1 MGPADGRACS
11 LRRAAQSIPQNIAE
25 GCGRRTR
32 ADRAKYYTIARGSA
46 VKSAAH
52 LEVLRVDELLE
63 TELSA
68 RRIELLER
76 IVTILTKLID
86 P

>member
-1 MGPADGRACS
+1 M
-11 LRRAAQSIPQNIAE
+11 
-25 GCGRRTR
+25 
-32 ADRAKYYTIARGSA
+32 
-46 VKSAAH
+46 KSAAH